1 MVKPGK
7 STNPTSAVQSAPPP
21 PIIRPDISGI
31 PVRTVLYVD
40 VTALEPDRA
49 RLVCRELTKTFA
61 TTHPHFVVPVRNN
74 RITSDLQF
82 ENEFLEVVKQLCE
95 VKDNE
100 IVLKGTAQEV
110 EVFRLRV

>member
-1 MVKPGK
+1 MMVKSGK
-7 STNPTSAVQSAPPP
+7 SAQPTPVIQSVPQ
-21 PIIRPDISGI
+21 PIVRPDISGI

-40 VTALEPDRA
+40 VTSLEPDRV
-49 RLVCRELTKTFA
+49 RLVCRELTKNFA
-61 TTHPHFVVPVRNN
+61 TAHPHFVVPVRNN

-82 ENEFLEVVKQLCE
+82 ESEFLEVVKQLCE

>member
-7 STNPTSAVQSAPPP
+7 SAQPTPIAKSAKPQ
-21 PIIRPDISGI
+21 PIVRPDISGI
-31 PVRTVLYVD
+31 PVRTVIYVD
-40 VTALEPDRA
+40 VTGLEPDRA
-49 RLVCRELTKTFA
+49 RLVCRELMKSFA

-82 ENEFLEVVKQLCE
+82 ESEFLEVVKQLCE

-100 IVLKGTAQEV
+100 IVLRGAAQEV